1 MFELSTL
8 PPLSLYIHLPW
19 CVRKCPYCDFNSHAS
34 QGVVLPEQA
43 YIAALTADLEQDL
56 PSVWGRSVSSI
67 FIGGGTPSLFS
78 PASIDALLSALRAR
92 LSLQPGLEITLE
104 ANPGALDAGKLN
116 EFRAAGINRLSLGV
130 QSFNDRLLERLGRI
144 HCSKDALNAIAA
156 IQAAGF
162 DNWNLDLMFGLPGQ
176 DLRQALHDIRIAIDC
191 QPPHLSHYQ
200 LTIEPNTRFAA
211 QPPTL
216 PPEDEIWAMQQ
227 QCRQLLTAQHFEPYE
242 ISAFAQPQR
251 QCRHNLNYWHFG
263 DYLGI
268 GAGAH
273 AKISD
278 ASQGTISRSW
288 KIKHPRDY
296 LLRAGRPEGIGG
308 VQLLQKE
315 DVVIEFMMNALR
327 LCEGFPIA
335 LFHQHTG
342 LPIGIVA
349 APLQQAEERGLIHRD
364 SLNIRPTHRGQQFL
378 NELLG
383 LFLATDKPLG
393 HHIAIHPA
401 PS

>member
-1 MFELSTL
+1 MFQLSAL

-34 QGVVLPEQA
+34 RGAVLPEPA

-56 PSVWGRSVSSI
+56 PAVWGRSVSSI

-78 PASIDALLSALRAR
+78 PESIDTLLCAVRAR
-92 LSLQPGLEITLE
+92 LPLQPELEITLE
-104 ANPGALDAGKLN
+104 ANPGAIDAGKLS

-130 QSFNDRLLERLGRI
+130 QSFDDDLLGRLGRI
-144 HCSKDALNAIAA
+144 HSSKEARQAIAA

-176 DLRQALHDIRIAIDC
+176 DLRQALHDIRTAIDC

-200 LTIEPNTRFAA
+200 LTIEPNTGFAA
-211 QPPTL
+211 QPPVL
-216 PPEDEIWAMQQ
+216 PPEDDIWEMQS
-227 QCRQLLTAQHFEPYE
+227 QCRQLLEEQHFEHYE
-242 ISAFAQPQR
+242 ISAFAQPQQ

-296 LLRAGRPEGIGG
+296 LAQAGHPEGIGG
-308 VQLLQKE
+308 VQPLQQE
-315 DVVIEFMMNALR
+315 DLVIEFMMNALR
-327 LCEGFPIA
+327 LCKGFPTA

-342 LPIGIVA
+342 QPVA
-349 APLQQAEERGLIHRD
+349 LVAPALQQAEQQGFILQDQHMIQ
-364 SLNIRPTHRGQQFL
+364 PTQRGQQFL

-383 LFLATDKPLG
+383 LFLPDDNPLAR
-393 HHIAIHPA
+393 HIAISLA